1 MHKAWV
7 MRDYSGF
14 EGLTLEQFPDEEPG
28 PGEVRL
34 RIEAFALNWGDMD
47 LMEDRYSY
55 SFSSFPARIGMEAAG
70 IVEATGPGVDDIEIG
85 ARYSTL
91 PHFYDNRGASGESL
105 VVSARYLT
113 PAPANLSAV
122 ESASIWMQYL
132 TAYYPVVELAKA
144 APGRV
149 ILVTAATST
158 AGTAALEIGRK
169 CGATMIGTTRYEYN
183 RDYLMEAGADHVIV
197 TGADS
202 DGFADELKALTDG
215 RGIDAA
221 YDSIGGG
228 LMNQYVG
235 ALAKNARIFFYGMLD
250 KDFPQIPYAALFQSN
265 ALFQAYSVFNY
276 IEDDEMCAKGI
287 DWVNKALAA
296 GEISPTIDRVYPLE
310 GYIDACRYLK
320 EPRRTHGKVVVET
333 GAAT

>member
-1 MHKAWV
+1 MHRAWV
-7 MRDYSGF
+7 LHRYDGF
-14 EGLTLEQFPDEEPG
+14 DSLSLENFPDEEPG

-70 IVEATGPGVDDIEIG
+70 IVDAVGPGVEGIEVG
-85 ARYSTL
+85 KRYSTL

-105 VVSARYLT
+105 IVSSRYLT
-113 PAPANLSAV
+113 PAPQGLSAV

-144 APGRV
+144 APGRT

-158 AGTAALEIGRK
+158 AGTAALEIGRLFD
-169 CGATMIGTTRYEYN
+169 ATMIGTTRYDYN
-183 RDYLMEAGADHVIV
+183 RDYLKKAGADHVLL
-197 TGADS
+197 TGKNDERL
-202 DGFADELKALTDG
+202 ADELKELTNG
-215 RGIDAA
+215 HGIDAA

-228 LMNQYVG
+228 LMNHYVW

-250 KDFPQIPYAALFQSN
+250 STFPDIPYAALFQSN

-276 IEDDEMCAKGI
+276 IEDDAMCEKGI
-287 DWVNKALAA
+287 KWLNNALES
-296 GEISPTIDRVYPLE
+296 GELKPTIDRVYPME
-310 GYIDACRYLK
+310 EYKDACRYMRQ
-320 EPRRTHGKVVVET
+320 PRKTHGKVVIET
-333 GAAT
+333 GVS

>member
-7 MRDYSGF
+7 INDYSGF
-14 EGLTLEQFPDEEPG
+14 EGLSLEEFPDEQPG

-34 RIEAFALNWGDMD
+34 LIEAFALNWGDMD

-70 IVEATGPGVDDIEIG
+70 IVDATGPGVEDIEVG
-85 ARYSTL
+85 ERYCTL

-105 VVSARYLT
+105 IVNARYLT
-113 PAPANLSAV
+113 RAPADLSAA

-144 APGRV
+144 APGRA

-158 AGTAALEIGRK
+158 AGTAALEIGRLF
-169 CGATMIGTTRYEYN
+169 GATMIGTTRYEYN
-183 RDYLMEAGADHVIV
+183 RSYLQDAGADHVIV
-197 TGADS
+197 TASSYEGLDQ
-202 DGFADELKALTDG
+202 ELKELTDG

-221 YDSIGGG
+221 FDAIGGG
-228 LMNQYVG
+228 MMTHYVG

-250 KDFPQIPYAALFQSN
+250 STFPEIPYAALFQSN
-265 ALFQAYSVFNY
+265 ALFQAYSLFNY
-276 IEDDEMCAKGI
+276 VEDDEMCAKGI
-287 DWVNKALAA
+287 RWLNKALAS
-296 GEISPTIDRVYPLE
+296 GDLSPNVDRVYPMDE
-310 GYIDACRYLK
+310 YAEACRYMR
-320 EPRRTHGKVVVET
+320 EPRRAHGKVVIET
-333 GAAT
+333 GIS